1 MDQLIRRFPASAKS
15 RIPHASP
22 RPNVLNVFSAPQ
34 HTIQA
39 AAIDSNCVAPY
50 AAISPAALTT
60 PACCGGFACVGAFM
74 HVFRY
79 GLFPNTAKRQTS
91 TASPKKANAESAAWI
106 LQPVIVLA
114 LWFKL
119 CNLGHKKVCVSTHT
133 SGHHTPHRH
142 LSGIDCQAQRLGR
155 EMGST

>member
-1 MDQLIRRFPASAKS
+1 M
-15 RIPHASP
+15 
-22 RPNVLNVFSAPQ
+22 LNVFIAPQ

-91 TASPKKANAESAAWI
+91 TASPKKAMQRA
-106 LQPVIVLA
+106 
-114 LWFKL
+114 
-119 CNLGHKKVCVSTHT
+119 
-133 SGHHTPHRH
+133 
-142 LSGIDCQAQRLGR
+142 RLGFFSR
-155 EMGST
+155 RLFWHFGLSFAIWGTRRFACRPTRQDITRRIDTFPELFAKLDALGGRWAARDVVIEHTLQDIVV